1 MGTSLRLCVRVRSPS
16 HNPGLN
22 PHLFACHLPKAGRWH
37 EARAGSLWSANQG
50 GAPELAG
57 FMARVRSTLRELTV
71 ADCLTTA
78 SEASG
83 GSFGDGP

>member
-1 MGTSLRLCVRVRSPS
+1 V
-16 HNPGLN
+16 
-22 PHLFACHLPKAGRWH
+22 PKAWAGRL
-37 EARAGSLWSANQG
+37 GSANKG
-50 GAPELAG
+50 VAPELAG
-57 FMARVRSTLRELTV
+57 FMARARSALRELTV

>member
-1 MGTSLRLCVRVRSPS
+1 MPVLACLSVTSIFSPQ
-16 HNPGLN
+16 HN
-22 PHLFACHLPKAGRWH
+22 AVVAAKAWVG
-37 EARAGSLWSANQG
+37 GLWSANRD

-71 ADCLTTA
+71 ADCLTTTN
-78 SEASG
+78 EVSG

>member
-1 MGTSLRLCVRVRSPS
+1 MLVGPF
-16 HNPGLN
+16 N
-22 PHLFACHLPKAGRWH
+22 LFPQTEHRRFAKAG
-37 EARAGSLWSANQG
+37 AGRLWSANKE

-71 ADCLTTA
+71 ADCLTTTN
-78 SEASG
+78 EVSG

>member
-1 MGTSLRLCVRVRSPS
+1 MVRDRSPGD
-16 HNPGLN
+16 NPGSLHQTTGSAK
-22 PHLFACHLPKAGRWH
+22 PRAGRL
-37 EARAGSLWSANQG
+37 GSANKD
-50 GAPELAG
+50 GAPELSA
-57 FMARVRSTLRELTV
+57 FKARVRSTLRDLTV